1 MPPPTKLPAHEP
13 ESPPEALETI
23 PRLSPTKALD
33 MYHPPAA
40 HEPTEPMPMKEP
52 AAAIPTEAFSEVL
65 SSSMDAL
72 QGASDACSGSAPTP
86 FVYATFALMI
96 LNILLVGAVAY
107 AMYRQSKSARR
118 TVGRVPSPEPC
129 GAARGSCECKGA
141 AHQPAQDSEAVGL
154 LEQRNPAV

>member
-1 MPPPTKLPAHEP
+1 MPLSKLAPLFSFTMPPPTKLPAHEP

-40 HEPTEPMPMKEP
+40 HEPTEPMPMEEP
-52 AAAIPTEAFSEVL
+52 AAAIPTEAFEVL

-72 QGASDACSGSAPTP
+72 QGASDACSAPTP

-107 AMYRQSKSARR
+107 AMYRQSKSSRR
-118 TVGRVPSPEPC
+118 AGGHVPSPELR
-129 GAARGSCECKGA
+129 GAARESWYV
-141 AHQPAQDSEAVGL
+141 DIISL
-154 LEQRNPAV
+154 LKRARDR